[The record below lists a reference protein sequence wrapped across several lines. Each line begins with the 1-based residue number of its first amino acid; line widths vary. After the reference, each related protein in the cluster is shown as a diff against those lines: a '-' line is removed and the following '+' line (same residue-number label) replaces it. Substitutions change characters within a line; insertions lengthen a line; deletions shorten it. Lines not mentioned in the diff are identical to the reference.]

1 MGGASKRPRELE
13 ALGGKV
19 YQATELINRL
29 KESNQKLS
37 DELEAIKHRLDT
49 QEQEPAAGEVAE
61 PSEKAVVAA
70 PEPDPKL
77 MEEVERLRRERL
89 EIRERV
95 SRLLQQIDSL
105 EI

>member
-1 MGGASKRPRELE
+1 MGGPSKRSRELE

-37 DELEAIKHRLDT
+37 DELEAIKQRLDT
-49 QEQEPAAGEVAE
+49 QEPVAPSEVAE
-61 PSEKAVVAA
+61 PNEKSVVAA
-70 PEPDPKL
+70 PEPDPEL
-77 MEEVERLRRERL
+77 MEEVKRLHRERL

-95 SRLLQQIDSL
+95 SHLLQQIDSL

>member
-1 MGGASKRPRELE
+1 MAGAEKRSRELE

-29 KESNQKLS
+29 KESNRELC
-37 DELEAIKHRLDT
+37 DELVAIKRRLDT
-49 QEQEPAAGEVAE
+49 QEPAVLDKAAQ
-61 PSEKAVVAA
+61 PSEQAPVAV
-70 PEPDPKL
+70 PEPDPELVAAVK
-77 MEEVERLRRERL
+77 RLRGERL

-95 SRLLQQIDSL
+95 SRLLQQIGSL

>member
-1 MGGASKRPRELE
+1 MGGAAKRSRELE

-19 YQATELINRL
+19 YQATKLIHRL

-37 DELEAIKHRLDT
+37 DELEAIKQRLDT
-49 QEQEPAAGEVAE
+49 QEPSAPSEVAE
-61 PSEKAVVAA
+61 PSEEAVVVAA
-70 PEPDPKL
+70 PEPDPEL
-77 MEEVERLRRERL
+77 IEEVKRLRGERL

-95 SRLLQQIDSL
+95 SHLLQQIDSL